1 MKCNTARSDIAHR
14 MHAQQGAYA
23 LEFAA
28 GFLAF
33 FLLMY
38 GALTYG
44 LLFAAQQSLN
54 LAAENGARRA
64 LGWQPSLQDRMARA
78 QQEVRRATGWVDA
91 LGGDDA
97 LEVAI
102 CAGDAVYAD
111 TRLGDCAGQPPQP
124 NQLRVVALYPYQES
138 PLVPRLGPAALFS
151 LAVPQ
156 YLRGEATVSL
166 DIAALTAPGSGND

>member
-1 MKCNTARSDIAHR
+1 MVRSDIAHR
-14 MHAQQGAYA
+14 MHPQQGAYT

-54 LAAENGARRA
+54 LAAENGARKA
-64 LGWQPSLQDRMARA
+64 LSWQPSLQDRVAHA
-78 QQEVRRATGWVDA
+78 QQEVRRATGWVNA
-91 LGGDDA
+91 LGGGDA

-102 CAGDAVYAD
+102 CVGDAVYAD
-111 TRLGDCAGQPPQP
+111 TRLGDCAGQPPRF
-124 NQLRVVALYPYQES
+124 NQLRVVALYPYRES
-138 PLVPRLGPAALFS
+138 PLVPLLGPASLLS

-156 YLRGEATVSL
+156 YLKGEATVSL
-166 DIAALTAPGSGND
+166 DIAALAASGISDD